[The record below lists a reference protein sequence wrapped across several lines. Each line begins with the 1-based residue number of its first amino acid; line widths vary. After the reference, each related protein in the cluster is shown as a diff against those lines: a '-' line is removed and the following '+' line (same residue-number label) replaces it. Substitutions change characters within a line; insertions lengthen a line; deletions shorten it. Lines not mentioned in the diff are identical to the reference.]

1 MQTDNMKRNYMIRLV
16 LLLFAVISGQSMKAQ
31 TFSGGTGTET
41 DPYQI
46 ASLDDWNTLAY
57 AIVGN
62 SDQEANNFAGKYF
75 KMTADIGTIANPV
88 TTPLGKQVGTEHS
101 DRKRFAG
108 NFDGGGKTLTV
119 NITNESNDWFE
130 FYPSYCAP
138 FAYVQNFSVSN
149 LHVTGTIITT
159 GQFASGLVG
168 QSGPDGDKTNGACSI
183 TNCHVS
189 VTFVGNTVQNKNG
202 NHGTF
207 LAIAE
212 GRATITNCWFDGK
225 LDGINYR
232 GSGGFIG
239 LNKEKATLTDCLFN
253 PTEIA
258 STVNYSGSSEF
269 AHDSNGGTHT
279 LTRCYY
285 ITSFSEPEDAQGQ
298 RVRAGEAPNPDD
310 YRSSFTT
317 FTDETGSHMTP
328 DGNNYYIIE
337 ENYRWTYIQNAM
349 NGTATET
356 QLSKIN
362 GVNGSRA
369 VVPYDLVAGR
379 DNQAF
384 VVPAG
389 TEFTLDLNNHILD
402 RDLGRVPAQTNGFVI
417 KVNAGG
423 HLTLEGGTIRGG
435 RNKGNGGGI
444 YNAGV
449 LNLDGVT
456 VTGNYATGNGGGV
469 YHEGEQFCV
478 KGNVKITD
486 NTKNNVY
493 LVDEKTI
500 SVYGTLDENA
510 SIGVTKQSST
520 GTIITQ
526 LDGYGTVANFF
537 SDNPAYFV
545 DEDEGNGILSLP
557 IDMEL
562 IEGDNT
568 TVISNNA
575 GKLANVTLTGRT
587 FYKDSYW
594 NTICLPF
601 DVDNAAV
608 KSVLGGST
616 ELRELTGASVKNGKL
631 TLSFTKVTAIEA
643 GKPYIVKWGV
653 YDNLVG
659 PTFSKVTIKSEL
671 KNTNANNIVTFCGT
685 YKPVSFTNAPSILFL
700 GTQNKLYYPQSKPRT
715 VGACRGYFELN
726 GYEVSTD
733 EANGIKAFEL
743 NCEEDEDNPTG
754 IIVIEEFNDST
765 DINLGWYSLDG
776 KKLSEKPAQKGIY
789 VKNGK
794 KVVVK

>member
-1 MQTDNMKRNYMIRLV
+1 MKRNYMIRLV

-62 SDQEANNFAGKYF
+62 SDQAANDFADKYF

-88 TTPLGKQVGTEHS
+88 TIPLGKQDGTEHS

-108 NFDGGGKTLTV
+108 NFDGNGKTLTV
-119 NITNESNDWFE
+119 NITDQGNSWYQYNA
-130 FYPSYCAP
+130 SYCAP
-138 FAYVQNFSVSN
+138 FAYVQNVTISN
-149 LHVTGTIITT
+149 LHVTGTITTT

-168 QSGPDGDKTNGACSI
+168 QSGPDGDTTNGVCTI
-183 TNCHVS
+183 TDCHVS
-189 VTFVGNTVQNKNG
+189 VAFVGNTVPNKNG

-207 LAIAE
+207 ISIAE

-239 LNKEKATLTDCLFN
+239 LNKGKGTTLTNCLFN

-258 STVNYSGSSEF
+258 STVNYENSSEF
-269 AHDSNGGTHT
+269 SNNNGGSATHT
-279 LTRCYY
+279 NCYY
-285 ITSFSEPEDAQGQ
+285 TMSFCDPEKAQGKKA
-298 RVRAGEAPNPDD
+298 VATEPNPSEYTYSDV
-310 YRSSFTT
+310 TAA
-317 FTDETGSHMTP
+317 
-328 DGNNYYIIE
+328 DGNHYYVIHH
-337 ENYRWTYIQNAM
+337 NLRWIDLQNAM
-349 NGTATET
+349 NNET
-356 QLSKIN
+356 TVQFSMNK
-362 GVNGSRA
+362 
-369 VVPYDLVAGR
+369 DLDAG
-379 DNQAF
+379 DEDAAL
-384 VVPAG
+384 VVPARNSHFTINMNG
-389 TEFTLDLNNHILD
+389 YTLDRALD
-402 RDLGRVPAQTNGFVI
+402 RVQAQTNGFVI

-510 SIGVTKQSST
+510 SIGVTMQSGT

-568 TVISNNA
+568 EIISRNA
-575 GKLANVTLTGRT
+575 GKQANVTLTGRT
-587 FYKDSYW
+587 FYKDNYW

-659 PTFSKVTIKSEL
+659 PTFSKVTIKNEL

-754 IIVIEEFNDST
+754 IIFIEEFNDST